1 MTPPPTSDAENATFS
16 RKCYRSVTQ
25 RERRGHD
32 PALQRRS
39 YKQQFDG
46 LLRTPL
52 APLAC
57 EGGGPEGRGEYTAVR

>member
-1 MTPPPTSDAENATFS
+1 MCVNRVIFENVLIGLS
-16 RKCYRSVTQ
+16 
-25 RERRGHD
+25 
-32 PALQRRS
+32 
-39 YKQQFDG
+39 QQTDKLVFVG